1 MVQLV
6 VGDMLKLKRK
16 FHFCDVAYHKG
27 EKIQITKVHIVGLP
41 SVVIGI
47 TIQDM
52 SDNRQITMALEKFGE
67 YIRDG
72 YFIKITDSDREDDTM
87 GEFEL
92 QVGDIVMTK
101 ENFFTVVSDS
111 EGRLCVFN
119 HKNFQFLYIA
129 LNTMYI
135 NEEDCVHEIIKVY
148 RHSTVSY
155 LDYDFD
161 WDSIC
166 KDTQVY
172 PPIKKVKLTLTE
184 IKKKFNLSLES
195 DEVEIDLEN

>member
-1 MVQLV
+1 MKKVT
-6 VGDMLKLKRK
+6 VGDLFKVMKEFR
-16 FHFCDVAYHKG
+16 FINITYRKG
-27 EKIQITKVHIVGLP
+27 EGFRIV
-41 SVVIGI
+41 SVNSAYAMRGGYSI
-47 TIQDM
+47 TITDM
-52 SDNRQITMALEKFGE
+52 SGNKRVMVGAEKFGE
-67 YIRDG
+67 YMRDG
-72 YFIKITDSDREDDTM
+72 YFIKITDSDREDDIM
-87 GEFEL
+87 GEFKL

-172 PPIKKVKLTLTE
+172 PPIKKVKLTLSE
-184 IKKKFNLSLES
+184 IKKQFQIENC
-195 DEVEIDLEN
+195 EVEIDFEN